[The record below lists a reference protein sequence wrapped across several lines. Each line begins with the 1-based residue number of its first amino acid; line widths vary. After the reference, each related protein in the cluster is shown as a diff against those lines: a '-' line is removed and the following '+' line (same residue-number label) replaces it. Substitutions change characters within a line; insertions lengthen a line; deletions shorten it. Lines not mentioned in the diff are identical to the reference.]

1 MIRIL
6 IGAMS
11 AFAQTSLQEA
21 EAVAASIAQL
31 QAKNAQLKALIAQRA
46 ERNAMLRRAVEWA
59 EMEEAKV
66 APGGPTD
73 ARGALLEDTNGTA
86 GVLPGCYCA
95 GIKLSTKA
103 EGEEMDDV
111 VEMSGGYIH
120 GDRWNAAFDHYLI
133 CGGKSSKG

>member
-46 ERNAMLRRAVEWA
+46 ERNAMLRRVVERA

-66 APGGPTD
+66 GPGGPTD
-73 ARGALLEDTNGTA
+73 APGGALLEDTNGTA

-95 GIKLSTKA
+95 GIKLSRKA
-103 EGEEMDDV
+103 
-111 VEMSGGYIH
+111 
-120 GDRWNAAFDHYLI
+120 AARAA
-133 CGGKSSKG
+133 GSKVTYT